1 MAEPKKILVVEDDLD
16 TVEWLTVFFQD
27 HGYETVAAYDGIQGL
42 ELVQSEKPDLITLD
56 ITMEKETGLK
66 MYRKLLDDEALS
78 HIPVVMIT
86 GISHELGSFLD
97 RKRGMKAPAGYFEK
111 PVDKEG
117 LLKKVK
123 ELIG

>member
-1 MAEPKKILVVEDDLD
+1 MAEAKKILIVEDEPDM
-16 TVEWLTVFFQD
+16 VEWLTVFFQD
-27 HGYETVAAYDGIQGL
+27 HGYDAIAAYDGIQGL
-42 ELVQSEKPDLITLD
+42 EMVQSEKPDLITLD

-78 HIPVVMIT
+78 HIPVVIIT
-86 GISHELGSFLD
+86 GISQDLSRFLG
-97 RKRGMKAPAGYFEK
+97 RKKGMRAPDGFFEK

-117 LLKKVK
+117 LIQKVK

>member
-1 MAEPKKILVVEDDLD
+1 M
-16 TVEWLTVFFQD
+16 VEWSSVFFQD
-27 HGYETVAAYDGIQGL
+27 HGYTTVAAYDGVQGL

-66 MYRKLLDDEALS
+66 MYRKLLEDEQLS
-78 HIPVVMIT
+78 KIPVIMIT
-86 GISHELGSFLD
+86 GISQDLRSFLD
-97 RKRGMKAPAGYFEK
+97 RKKGMRAPDGYFEK